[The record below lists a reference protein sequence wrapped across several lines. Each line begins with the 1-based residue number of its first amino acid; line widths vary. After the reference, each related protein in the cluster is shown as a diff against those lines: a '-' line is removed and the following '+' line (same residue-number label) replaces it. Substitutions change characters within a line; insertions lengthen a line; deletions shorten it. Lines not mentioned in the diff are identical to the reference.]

1 MLLRRH
7 WAHMGAMLKI
17 MKEPDARPERVTK
30 AREEIRKRDRTTRR
44 RRVNN
49 PALPRAMSKLSRE
62 ELMSVLGDFGVKNL
76 KDNATKKELL
86 DIAYAIPHDAKK
98 GETKIEYEKVKVNVT
113 TKSSAS
119 CPSQSR
125 GLTRDGTSGVGKSSG
140 AGPAESQK
148 PKDKKAD
155 LEKTMA
161 FLNKQAQMK
170 KQREEE
176 AEDPLTDRVL
186 TFGHHNGKM
195 FSAVLYEDPSYTS
208 WAVRHAH
215 ESKNKNM
222 SDFVRY
228 VMATASNF
236 VDNEEE
242 EEAEADKQKNP
253 EKFEMSE
260 DSSEDE
266 EDSDGT
272 VSSSS
277 LIMSDGLGAG

>member
-1 MLLRRH
+1 M
-7 WAHMGAMLKI
+7 
-17 MKEPDARPERVTK
+17 
-30 AREEIRKRDRTTRR
+30 
-44 RRVNN
+44 NN
-49 PALPRAMSKLSRE
+49 PALPRAMSKLSKE
-62 ELMSVLGDFGVKNL
+62 ELMGVLGDFGVTNL

-161 FLNKQAQMK
+161 FLDKQAQMK
-170 KQREEE
+170 KQKEDE

-186 TFGHHNGKM
+186 TFGKYMGKM

-208 WAVRHAH
+208 WAVANAH
-215 ESKNKNM
+215 DESKNKNM

-236 VDNEEE
+236 ADNEEEE

-260 DSSEDE
+260 DSNEDE

-272 VSSSS
+272 VSSRGF
-277 LIMSDGLGAG
+277 IMSDGLGAG

>member
-1 MLLRRH
+1 
-7 WAHMGAMLKI
+7 
-17 MKEPDARPERVTK
+17 
-30 AREEIRKRDRTTRR
+30 
-44 RRVNN
+44 
-49 PALPRAMSKLSRE
+49 
-62 ELMSVLGDFGVKNL
+62 MSVLGDFGVKNL

>member
-1 MLLRRH
+1 MS
-7 WAHMGAMLKI
+7 AMLKI

-44 RRVNN
+44 RVNN
-49 PALPRAMSKLSRE
+49 PALPRAMSKLSKE
-62 ELMSVLGDFGVKNL
+62 ELMGVLGDFGVTNL

-161 FLNKQAQMK
+161 FLDKQAQMK
-170 KQREEE
+170 KQKEDE

-186 TFGHHNGKM
+186 TFGKYMGKM

-208 WAVRHAH
+208 WAVEHAH
-215 ESKNKNM
+215 DSTNKNM

-260 DSSEDE
+260 DSNEDE

-272 VSSSS
+272 VSSRGF
-277 LIMSDGLGAG
+277 IMSDGLGVG